1 MVWAYNVLIMGPVF
15 LAMNFTWLDEKIPK
29 LRKSNWFYNLVCFI
43 LGKRKEKLSY
53 KEYMMLIYEV
63 NRRKLGEEKANETA
77 TIRAINIYQR
87 LNGKLPEEGE

>member
-1 MVWAYNVLIMGPVF
+1 
-15 LAMNFTWLDEKIPK
+15 MNLVWLDEKIPK

-63 NRRKLGEEKANETA
+63 NRVKLGEEKAKEIA

-87 LNGKLPEEGE
+87 LNGKLPDTGEENDER